1 MNLQDDRASVARRL
15 SKNELLRL
23 NLYLQNSDIRA
34 VIVGGWAVYAY
45 NPYMESIDIDIVV
58 RHKDVPRVTALA
70 QEKCGWIPDTELR
83 DETFS
88 RYAKRINHGEKI
100 ILDIISSNFENRFHE
115 DRTKLIPY
123 NLCLKNGWHHLKFIG
138 NIFLY
143 VPIKELLFL
152 YKLKAHRDRVYR
164 YRKEKDEKEKM
175 KLQSKLMK
183 DLSDAISL
191 IDPKFGILDIEIL
204 SKLVDKYNLYFLA
217 ETLTT
222 IHFQNEA
229 IRQYRNSSPND
240 VKDWTAKIEKAFIH
254 S

>member
-1 MNLQDDRASVARRL
+1 
-15 SKNELLRL
+15 
-23 NLYLQNSDIRA
+23 
-34 VIVGGWAVYAY
+34 VGGWAVYAY
-45 NPYMESIDIDIVV
+45 NPYMESIDIDVVV
-58 RHKDVPRVTALA
+58 RHKDVLKVTTLA

-123 NLCLKNGWHHLKFIG
+123 SLCLKNEWHRQKFID
-138 NIFLY
+138 NLFLY

-152 YKLKAHRDRVYR
+152 YKLKAHRDRIYR
-164 YRKEKDEKEKM
+164 YRKEKDEEEKM
-175 KLQSKLMK
+175 KLQAKLMK

-191 IDPKFGILDIEIL
+191 IDPNFGILDIEIL
-204 SKLVDKYNLYFLA
+204 KKLVDTYDLHFLS
-217 ETLTT
+217 ETLTA

-240 VKDWTAKIEKAFIH
+240 VKDWIAKIRKAFIH

>member
-1 MNLQDDRASVARRL
+1 MNRQDDRASIARRL

-23 NLYLQNSDIRA
+23 NLYLQNSNIRA

-45 NPYMESIDIDIVV
+45 NPYMESIDIDIVI
-58 RHKDVPRVTALA
+58 RHEDVPKVTTLA
-70 QEKCGWIPDTELR
+70 QERCGWIPDTELR

-88 RYAKRINHGEKI
+88 RYAKRIDHGEKI

-115 DRTKLIPY
+115 DRTKLLPY
-123 NLCLKNGWHHLKFIG
+123 DICLNHKWHRQKFID

-152 YKLKAHRDRVYR
+152 YKLKAHRDRVFR
-164 YRKEKDEKEKM
+164 YKKEKGEEEKM
-175 KLQSKLMK
+175 KLQSKLIK

-191 IDPKFGILDIEIL
+191 MDPNFGPLEIEIL
-204 SKLVDKYNLYFLA
+204 SKLINTYNLHFLS
-217 ETLTT
+217 ETLMT

-229 IRQYRNSSPND
+229 IRQYRNSSPNK
-240 VKDWTAKIEKAFIH
+240 VKNWSTKISKAFTR